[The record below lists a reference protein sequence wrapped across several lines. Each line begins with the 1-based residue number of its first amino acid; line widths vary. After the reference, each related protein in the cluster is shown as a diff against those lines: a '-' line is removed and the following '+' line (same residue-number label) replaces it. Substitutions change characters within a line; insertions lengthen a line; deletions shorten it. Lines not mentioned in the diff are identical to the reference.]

1 MILNQIECGKLRMH
15 IIISILT
22 TKTEIQRDIV
32 QSQKRKLSQKQKN
45 IQLTQGGAKKERT
58 ERKMKHI

>member
-1 MILNQIECGKLRMH
+1 MH

-32 QSQKRKLSQKQKN
+32 QSQKWKLSQIQKN